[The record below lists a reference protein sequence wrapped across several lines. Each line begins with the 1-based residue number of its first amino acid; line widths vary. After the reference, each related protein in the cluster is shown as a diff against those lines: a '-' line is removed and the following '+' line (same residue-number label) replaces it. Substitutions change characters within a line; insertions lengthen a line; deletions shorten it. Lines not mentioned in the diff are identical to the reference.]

1 MDGTHQPAFQRFL
14 SAEQLGRHHPF
25 LRLLHADQPR
35 QEPAGSRL
43 HRHAALV
50 EDEADAGG
58 RRHHPHVHRQAHG
71 DADAHRRAVDRRHDR
86 FQAIEDRQR
95 DRIAGIALLRL
106 VAVVPHLEGAAA
118 ARDIGAGAEGPAG
131 AADDDGAHL
140 VHRVHAL
147 EEVYKFPAHRRVE
160 GVELV
165 GPVEGDGHDAVGEIG
180 QQSLVCHGLSVPPGS
195 FRSER
200 RNVVAR
206 RCGLGNIRRN
216 QIDPQSRRTSMS
228 HLLKSVEDGV
238 MKIVLN
244 RPEAMNA
251 LSRDMMMG
259 LTDALNEAAGSR
271 EVGCV
276 VVRGAGDKAFCAGG
290 DVKSMAAG
298 RDQDKTY
305 EDKVHDIRIRMQVSE
320 LLHEMGK
327 PTIAMVNGVAA
338 GAGLS
343 LALAA
348 DMRFAGKSARMT
360 TAFAK
365 VGFSGDFGSHYFL
378 HKLVGTAKA
387 RELYFTAEILNADQ
401 IEKLGLANR
410 VVDDA
415 NLENET
421 MSFAKKL
428 AAGPR
433 VAWWHVKKNMKVA
446 EEGSLS
452 EALDSEAARMI
463 RTGETED
470 HKEAARAFV
479 EKRAPVFKGY

>member
-1 MDGTHQPAFQRFL
+1 MPD
-14 SAEQLGRHHPF
+14 
-25 LRLLHADQPR
+25 
-35 QEPAGSRL
+35 
-43 HRHAALV
+43 
-50 EDEADAGG
+50 
-58 RRHHPHVHRQAHG
+58 
-71 DADAHRRAVDRRHDR
+71 
-86 FQAIEDRQR
+86 
-95 DRIAGIALLRL
+95 
-106 VAVVPHLEGAAA
+106 
-118 ARDIGAGAEGPAG
+118 
-131 AADDDGAHL
+131 
-140 VHRVHAL
+140 
-147 EEVYKFPAHRRVE
+147 
-160 GVELV
+160 
-165 GPVEGDGHDAVGEIG
+165 
-180 QQSLVCHGLSVPPGS
+180 
-195 FRSER
+195 
-200 RNVVAR
+200 
-206 RCGLGNIRRN
+206 
-216 QIDPQSRRTSMS
+216 
-228 HLLKSVEDGV
+228 LLKSVEDGV

-251 LSRDMMMG
+251 LSRDMLNDFG
-259 LTDALNEAAGSR
+259 AALEEADSSR
-271 EVGCV
+271 DIGCV
-276 VVRGAGDKAFCAGG
+276 VVRGAGDRAFCAGG
-290 DVKSMAAG
+290 DVKSMASG
-298 RDQDKTY
+298 TRDQDKTF
-305 EDKVHDIRIRMQVSE
+305 EDKVGDIRIRMRVSE

-343 LALAA
+343 IALAA

-387 RELYFTAEILNADQ
+387 RELYFTAEILNAEQ

-410 VVDDA
+410 VIEDDK
-415 NLENET
+415 LDGET
-421 MSFAKKL
+421 MAFARKL

>member
-1 MDGTHQPAFQRFL
+1 
-14 SAEQLGRHHPF
+14 
-25 LRLLHADQPR
+25 
-35 QEPAGSRL
+35 
-43 HRHAALV
+43 
-50 EDEADAGG
+50 
-58 RRHHPHVHRQAHG
+58 
-71 DADAHRRAVDRRHDR
+71 
-86 FQAIEDRQR
+86 
-95 DRIAGIALLRL
+95 
-106 VAVVPHLEGAAA
+106 
-118 ARDIGAGAEGPAG
+118 
-131 AADDDGAHL
+131 
-140 VHRVHAL
+140 
-147 EEVYKFPAHRRVE
+147 
-160 GVELV
+160 
-165 GPVEGDGHDAVGEIG
+165 
-180 QQSLVCHGLSVPPGS
+180 
-195 FRSER
+195 
-200 RNVVAR
+200 
-206 RCGLGNIRRN
+206 
-216 QIDPQSRRTSMS
+216 MS

-238 MKIVLN
+238 MKITLN
-244 RPEAMNA
+244 RPDAMNA
-251 LSRDMMMG
+251 LSRDMMNG

-271 EVGCV
+271 DIGCV

-387 RELYFTAEILNADQ
+387 RELYFTAEILNAEQ

-410 VVDDA
+410 VIDDA
-415 NLENET
+415 NLDSET
-421 MSFAKKL
+421 MAFAKKL

-433 VAWWHVKKNMKVA
+433 VALVA
-446 EEGSLS
+446 REEEHEGGGGGLALRGAQLRGRAHDPHRRDRGPQGSRPRLRR
-452 EALDSEAARMI
+452 EARPGVQGVLILPFPPLA
-463 RTGETED
+463 GERSAGAEPQSRRFLRRRLA
-470 HKEAARAFV
+470 HESWRAS
-479 EKRAPVFKGY
+479 PSQPPP

>member
-1 MDGTHQPAFQRFL
+1 
-14 SAEQLGRHHPF
+14 
-25 LRLLHADQPR
+25 
-35 QEPAGSRL
+35 
-43 HRHAALV
+43 
-50 EDEADAGG
+50 
-58 RRHHPHVHRQAHG
+58 
-71 DADAHRRAVDRRHDR
+71 
-86 FQAIEDRQR
+86 
-95 DRIAGIALLRL
+95 
-106 VAVVPHLEGAAA
+106 
-118 ARDIGAGAEGPAG
+118 
-131 AADDDGAHL
+131 
-140 VHRVHAL
+140 
-147 EEVYKFPAHRRVE
+147 
-160 GVELV
+160 
-165 GPVEGDGHDAVGEIG
+165 
-180 QQSLVCHGLSVPPGS
+180 
-195 FRSER
+195 
-200 RNVVAR
+200 
-206 RCGLGNIRRN
+206 
-216 QIDPQSRRTSMS
+216 MS
-228 HLLKSVEDGV
+228 DLLKTIEDGV
-238 MKIVLN
+238 MKLVLN

-251 LSRDMMMG
+251 LSRDMMSG
-259 LTDALNEAAGSR
+259 LHESLEEAASSR
-271 EVGCV
+271 DIGCV
-276 VVRGAGDKAFCAGG
+276 VVRGAGDRAFCAGG

-298 RDQDKTY
+298 RDQDKSY
-305 EDKVHDIRIRMQVSE
+305 EDKVHDLRQRMYVSE

-348 DMRFAGKSARMT
+348 DMRFVGKSARMT

-387 RELYFTAEILNADQ
+387 RELYFTAEILNAEQ
-401 IEKLGLANR
+401 IEKIGLANR
-410 VVDDA
+410 VIDDA
-415 NLENET
+415 SLESET
-421 MSFAKKL
+421 MAFARKL

>member
-1 MDGTHQPAFQRFL
+1 M
-14 SAEQLGRHHPF
+14 
-25 LRLLHADQPR
+25 
-35 QEPAGSRL
+35 
-43 HRHAALV
+43 
-50 EDEADAGG
+50 
-58 RRHHPHVHRQAHG
+58 
-71 DADAHRRAVDRRHDR
+71 
-86 FQAIEDRQR
+86 
-95 DRIAGIALLRL
+95 
-106 VAVVPHLEGAAA
+106 
-118 ARDIGAGAEGPAG
+118 
-131 AADDDGAHL
+131 
-140 VHRVHAL
+140 
-147 EEVYKFPAHRRVE
+147 
-160 GVELV
+160 
-165 GPVEGDGHDAVGEIG
+165 
-180 QQSLVCHGLSVPPGS
+180 
-195 FRSER
+195 
-200 RNVVAR
+200 
-206 RCGLGNIRRN
+206 
-216 QIDPQSRRTSMS
+216 
-228 HLLKSVEDGV
+228 
-238 MKIVLN
+238 
-244 RPEAMNA
+244 
-251 LSRDMMMG
+251 
-259 LTDALNEAAGSR
+259 TDALHEAAGSR
-271 EVGCV
+271 DIGCV

-305 EDKVHDIRIRMQVSE
+305 EDKVHDIRIRMHVSE

-387 RELYFTAEILNADQ
+387 RELYFTAEILNAEQ

-415 NLENET
+415 NLDGET
-421 MSFAKKL
+421 MAFAKKL

-452 EALDSEAARMI
+452 EALDFGGRAHDPHRRDRGPQGSRP
-463 RTGETED
+463 RLRR
-470 HKEAARAFV
+470 KARAGV
-479 EKRAPVFKGY
+479 QGLLILIAGSAPLRGASWF

>member
-1 MDGTHQPAFQRFL
+1 M
-14 SAEQLGRHHPF
+14 S
-25 LRLLHADQPR
+25 
-35 QEPAGSRL
+35 
-43 HRHAALV
+43 
-50 EDEADAGG
+50 
-58 RRHHPHVHRQAHG
+58 
-71 DADAHRRAVDRRHDR
+71 
-86 FQAIEDRQR
+86 
-95 DRIAGIALLRL
+95 
-106 VAVVPHLEGAAA
+106 
-118 ARDIGAGAEGPAG
+118 
-131 AADDDGAHL
+131 
-140 VHRVHAL
+140 
-147 EEVYKFPAHRRVE
+147 EVIK
-160 GVELV
+160 
-165 GPVEGDGHDAVGEIG
+165 
-180 QQSLVCHGLSVPPGS
+180 
-195 FRSER
+195 
-200 RNVVAR
+200 
-206 RCGLGNIRRN
+206 
-216 QIDPQSRRTSMS
+216 T
-228 HLLKSVEDGV
+228 VEDGV

-251 LSRDMMMG
+251 LNRDMMEG
-259 LTDALNEAAGSR
+259 FTSALEEADGSR
-271 EVGCV
+271 DIGCV

-298 RDQDKTY
+298 RDQEKTY
-305 EDKVHDIRIRMQVSE
+305 EDKVHDIRIRMRVSE

-343 LALAA
+343 IALAA

-387 RELYFTAEILNADQ
+387 RELYFTAEILNAEQ

-415 NLENET
+415 NLDAET
-421 MSFAKKL
+421 MTFAKKL

-446 EEGSLS
+446 EEGTLS
-452 EALDSEAARMI
+452 AALDSEAARMI
-463 RTGETED
+463 RTGETAD

>member
-1 MDGTHQPAFQRFL
+1 
-14 SAEQLGRHHPF
+14 
-25 LRLLHADQPR
+25 
-35 QEPAGSRL
+35 
-43 HRHAALV
+43 
-50 EDEADAGG
+50 
-58 RRHHPHVHRQAHG
+58 
-71 DADAHRRAVDRRHDR
+71 
-86 FQAIEDRQR
+86 
-95 DRIAGIALLRL
+95 
-106 VAVVPHLEGAAA
+106 
-118 ARDIGAGAEGPAG
+118 
-131 AADDDGAHL
+131 
-140 VHRVHAL
+140 
-147 EEVYKFPAHRRVE
+147 
-160 GVELV
+160 
-165 GPVEGDGHDAVGEIG
+165 
-180 QQSLVCHGLSVPPGS
+180 
-195 FRSER
+195 
-200 RNVVAR
+200 
-206 RCGLGNIRRN
+206 
-216 QIDPQSRRTSMS
+216 MS

-251 LSRDMMMG
+251 LSRDMMHG
-259 LTDALNEAAGSR
+259 LMDALNEAAGSR
-271 EVGCV
+271 EIGCV

-365 VGFSGDFGSHYFL
+365 VGFSGDFGSHFFL

-387 RELYFTAEILNADQ
+387 RELYFTAEILNAEQ

-479 EKRAPVFKGY
+479 EKRPPVFKGY